1 MIGAVGSRWDD
12 VHPVTVRQLS
22 ALDILAGATLVGGEA
37 GLDRR
42 VREVVVTAGLVVGN
56 PPAASMVVLD
66 GSGLRNDTYQVDLA
80 LRALS
85 ERDGSALLLIGPA
98 SALGLATGRLANKLR
113 LPLLTMPAGN
123 PLTLCDALRQQV
135 LAPQLFVTRVM
146 LESME
151 ALRLGTDSDGI
162 PGALTAVAR
171 LLDTPASL
179 VGMEGGV
186 VAGAALDPPLPER
199 DRLPVSM
206 SGRLDGLTQVVQPI
220 SLAPMERPS
229 FWLVVRRTDATDI
242 WTSTAADV
250 LRLAALSVGTRLVA
264 DRLQSERDA
273 RFRLGVLS
281 AITASPEHP
290 EPALLEQIGVLGWQV
305 GGWCTAVHIHVGGE
319 TDQLRVLAL
328 TEDFARAL
336 ARVGITASL
345 IERPDGWTYW
355 SVAATEPPTSAYRD
369 VVRALLQAG
378 RRFVSSR
385 SRVQLFIGVG
395 RPYQGLHGL
404 QMSLAEAREAS
415 TIAQAGGGDVVVQH
429 IDELG
434 VKRILL
440 GWYASETFAEFART
454 LLGPLMKID
463 SNNELLPTLEAFL
476 DCESSP
482 TEAAA
487 QLNVH
492 RNTVLNRM
500 ERARAVLSV
509 DLNDPEER
517 LAVQLACRIRRLRDL
532 A

>member
-1 MIGAVGSRWDD
+1 MGSRWDS

-22 ALDILAGATLVGGEA
+22 ALDVLAGAVLVGGQA

-42 VREVVVTAGLVVGN
+42 VQEVVVATGLDVGDP
-56 PPAASMVVLD
+56 PPASLVVLD

-80 LRALS
+80 LRSLS
-85 ERDGSALLLIGPA
+85 ERDGSALLLIAPA

-113 LPLLTMPAGN
+113 LPLLTLPAGN

-135 LAPQLFVTRVM
+135 LAPQLFVTRVV

-151 ALRLGTDSDGI
+151 ALRQGTDADGV
-162 PGALTAVAR
+162 PGALKAVTK

-186 VAGAALDPPLPER
+186 VAGEELDPPLTEH
-199 DRLPVSM
+199 DRLPVPM
-206 SGRLDGLTQVVQPI
+206 SGRLDGITQVVQPI
-220 SLAPMERPS
+220 SLAPRERPS
-229 FWLVVRRTDATDI
+229 FWLVVRRADATDI

-281 AITASPEHP
+281 AITASLEHP

-305 GGWCTAVHIHVGGE
+305 SGWCTAVHIQMGGDI
-319 TDQLRVLAL
+319 DQLRVLTL
-328 TEDFARAL
+328 TDDFARAL

-355 SVAATEPPTSAYRD
+355 TVAATEPPTSSYRD
-369 VVRALLQAG
+369 LVRALLQAS
-378 RRFVSSR
+378 RRFVDTH

-404 QMSLAEAREAS
+404 QTSLGEAREAS
-415 TIAQAGGGDVVVQH
+415 TIAQAGGGDAVVQH

-454 LLGPLMKID
+454 LLGPLMKVD
-463 SNNELLPTLEAFL
+463 VNHELLPTLEAFL

-482 TEAAA
+482 TEAGAL
-487 QLNVH
+487 LNVH
-492 RNTVLNRM
+492 RNTVLNRI
-500 ERARAVLSV
+500 ERARAALSV
-509 DLNDPEER
+509 DLDDPEER
-517 LAVQLACRIRRLRDL
+517 LAVQLACRIRRLRGL
-532 A
+532 S